1 MNLTTADYKN
11 ILKYYKITD
20 AQLKILKPREIKE
33 KAEHLLAT
41 KLCRCIKKVSAKS
54 KGKSK
59 SEAKAIAIC
68 NTSVIKKKKLAIFK
82 FTCKK
87 GAKLLPKKGTR
98 KVVIISRTGLKGQR
112 PFAKN

>member
-41 KLCRCIKKVSAKS
+41 KLCRCIKKVS
-54 KGKSK
+54 KGKGK
-59 SEAKAIAIC
+59 TEAKAIAIC

-98 KVVIISRTGLKGQR
+98 KVLLRR
-112 PFAKN
+112 

>member
-20 AQLKILKPREIKE
+20 AQLRILKPREIKE

-54 KGKSK
+54 K

-68 NTSVIKKKKLAIFK
+68 NKSVIKKKKLAIFK

-98 KVVIISRTGLKGQR
+98 KVLLRR
-112 PFAKN
+112 A

>member
-11 ILKYYKITD
+11 ILKYYKIADT
-20 AQLKILKPREIKE
+20 QLKPREIKE

>member
-11 ILKYYKITD
+11 ILRFYKITD
-20 AQLKILKPREIKE
+20 RQLRILKPSEIKE

-41 KLCRCIKKVSAKS
+41 KLCKCIKKVSAKF
-54 KGKSK
+54 KAKSK

-68 NTSVIKKKKLAIFK
+68 NNSVIKKKKLSIFK

-87 GAKLLPKKGTR
+87 GYKLLSKKGTR
-98 KVVIISRTGLKGQR
+98 KVKLVK
-112 PFAKN
+112 A

>member
-20 AQLKILKPREIKE
+20 AQLKPREIKE

-41 KLCRCIKKVSAKS
+41 KLCRCIKKVS
-54 KGKSK
+54 KGKGK

-98 KVVIISRTGLKGQR
+98 KVLLRR
-112 PFAKN
+112 

>member
-20 AQLKILKPREIKE
+20 AQLRILKPREIKE

-41 KLCRCIKKVSAKS
+41 KLCRCIKKVSA
-54 KGKSK
+54 KSK

-98 KVVIISRTGLKGQR
+98 KVKLVK
-112 PFAKN
+112 A

>member
-20 AQLKILKPREIKE
+20 AQLRILKPREIKE

-41 KLCRCIKKVSAKS
+41 KLCKCIKKVSAKIRPIT
-54 KGKSK
+54 
-59 SEAKAIAIC
+59 EAKAIAIC

-98 KVVIISRTGLKGQR
+98 KVLLRR
-112 PFAKN
+112 

>member
-1 MNLTTADYKN
+1 MILTTADYKN

-20 AQLKILKPREIKE
+20 AQLRILKPSEIKE

-41 KLCRCIKKVSAKS
+41 KLCKCIKKVSA
-54 KGKSK
+54 KSK

-98 KVVIISRTGLKGQR
+98 KVKLVK
-112 PFAKN
+112 A

>member
-1 MNLTTADYKN
+1 MNLTTTDYKN
-11 ILKYYKITD
+11 ILKYYKIADT
-20 AQLKILKPREIKE
+20 QLKPREIKE

-41 KLCRCIKKVSAKS
+41 KLCKCIKKVSAKR
-54 KGKSK
+54 K

-68 NTSVIKKKKLAIFK
+68 NNSVIKKKKLAIFK

-98 KVVIISRTGLKGQR
+98 KVKLVK
-112 PFAKN
+112 A

>member
-20 AQLKILKPREIKE
+20 AQLRILKPREIKE

-41 KLCRCIKKVSAKS
+41 KLCRCIKKVSA
-54 KGKSK
+54 KSK

-98 KVVIISRTGLKGQR
+98 KVLLRR
-112 PFAKN
+112 A

>member
-1 MNLTTADYKN
+1 MILTTADYKN

-20 AQLKILKPREIKE
+20 AQLRILKPREIKE

-41 KLCRCIKKVSAKS
+41 KLCKCIKKVSA
-54 KGKSK
+54 KSK

-68 NTSVIKKKKLAIFK
+68 NTSVIKKKKLAIFN

-87 GAKLLPKKGTR
+87 GYKLLPKKGTR
-98 KVVIISRTGLKGQR
+98 KVLLRR
-112 PFAKN
+112 A